1 MKIIVHDYSGHP
13 FQVQLSRRLAVL
25 GHRVHHLYSADFQT
39 PKGDLVKKPGDPP
52 SFEILPL
59 SAGVPFA
66 KDSFV
71 RRRFQEQRF
80 GRMVAAEIDRLAPDV
95 VISSNAPLD
104 TQLRI
109 AAACRRRGCTF
120 IFWLQ
125 DIYSVAI
132 DRVLRNKAGFAGAL
146 IGAWYRRIEG
156 RLLRRSALFSRI
168 ALPSQGATLR

>member
-1 MKIIVHDYSGHP
+1 M
-13 FQVQLSRRLAVL
+13 QLSRRLAVL